1 MGATVMVIALVGL
14 AFPIILILAAVLI
27 DFLMVLWATYRWGH
41 DRLAPPA
48 LGYLHRHFSEP
59 IIRYAHAHPRGPFHL
74 R

>member
-14 AFPIILILAAVLI
+14 AFPIVLILTAVLI
-27 DFLMVLWATYRWGH
+27 DFAMLLWATYRWSH
-41 DRLAPPA
+41 DQVAPTA

-59 IIRYAHAHPRGPFHL
+59 LVRYASAHRGSFHL